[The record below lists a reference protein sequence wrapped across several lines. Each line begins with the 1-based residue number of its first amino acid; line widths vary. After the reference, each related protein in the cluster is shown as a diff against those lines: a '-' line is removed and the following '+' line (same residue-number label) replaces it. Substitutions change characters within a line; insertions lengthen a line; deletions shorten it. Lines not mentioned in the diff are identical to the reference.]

1 MGIVDMKNKVFLI
14 DIDVSVLIAVRDTN
28 TLNLHKFFSQL
39 TLRSL
44 HRR

>member
-28 TLNLHKFFSQL
+28 TLN
-39 TLRSL
+39 
-44 HRR
+44 